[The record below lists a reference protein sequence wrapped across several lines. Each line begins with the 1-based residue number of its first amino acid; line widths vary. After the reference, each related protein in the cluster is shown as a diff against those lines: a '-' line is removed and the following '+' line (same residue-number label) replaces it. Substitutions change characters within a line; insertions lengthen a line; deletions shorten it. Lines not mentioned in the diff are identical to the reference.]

1 MNMKA
6 VNKNAASFN
15 ALQKSCIFFD
25 VEWLIFLK
33 KWTFFMIINAVQ
45 FMRTGVS
52 NKFWTWI

>member
-25 VEWLIFLK
+25 VDLL
-33 KWTFFMIINAVQ
+33 N
-45 FMRTGVS
+45 G
-52 NKFWTWI
+52 